1 MLVEA
6 RDLGVLQCHLS
17 GGEPLL
23 RRDLVEIVAAAHDLG
38 LYTNLV
44 TSALGLSRPKAEQL
58 RAAGLDH
65 VQVSIQADEPAVSD
79 RIAGTPSFRR
89 KIEAMGVVKELG
101 WPLTVNVVLHRQN
114 IDRVAAVLELA
125 EEVGADRVELAN
137 TQYYGWAWRN
147 RDALLPSRA
156 QLEAAEVVVRAA
168 RERLRDRMDVIYVIP
183 DYYSRYPKP
192 CMGGWASRQL
202 TVTPNG
208 DVLPCPAAQ
217 SLPLPR
223 ASVRDDPLDR
233 IWAESPV
240 MTAFRGTDW
249 MPDPCRSCDRRE
261 LDFGGCR
268 CQAFQLTGDA
278 ARTDPVCHLSP
289 DHDLVARG
297 GRGRERGLAER
308 RSPADPAPAP
318 ARPQPPNTNGSA
330 TAAMIRVTPL
340 SRSGRIRTRRAAARP
355 TRSPTSD
362 ITAVMTPKTAAENT
376 GENPSIPRL
385 APANRLSRLSVNGM
399 PNSAHGWSSSSGSGL
414 RRAEMTRYRPYTPRA
429 TAPTISAT
437 SPTASPISRPII
449 NPISGMIPSHSPKVS
464 ATCTARFRPNGTV
477 PRAIDTRKLSRLSTK
492 PRMSTSQ
499 IMAIPPVDDDRRR
512 QERLCLG

>member
-1 MLVEA
+1 MTNPFGLLAELTYRCPLACAYCSNPLNMADYSDELSTHEWRRVLGEA
-6 RDLGVLQCHLS
+6 ADLGILQCHLS

-23 RRDLVEIVAAAHDLG
+23 RRDLVEIATAAHDAG

-44 TSALGLSRPKAEQL
+44 TSALGLSRRRAEEL
-58 RAAGLDH
+58 RAAVDH
-65 VQVSIQADEPAVSD
+65 VQVSIQADEPTTSD
-79 RIAGTPSFRR
+79 RIAGTRSFHR
-89 KIEAMGVVKELG
+89 KVEAMGLVKELG

-114 IDRVAAVLELA
+114 IDRVADVLGLA

-192 CMGGWASRQL
+192 CMGGWAARQL

-223 ASVRDDPLDR
+223 ASVRDDPLPR

-249 MPDPCRSCDRRE
+249 MPEPCRSCDRRE

-289 DHDLVARG
+289 DHAVVAEAVRAAN
-297 GRGRERGLAER
+297 AER
-308 RSPADPAPAP
+308 PTDL
-318 ARPQPPNTNGSA
+318 
-330 TAAMIRVTPL
+330 PL
-340 SRSGRIRTRRAAARP
+340 
-355 TRSPTSD
+355 
-362 ITAVMTPKTAAENT
+362 
-376 GENPSIPRL
+376 
-385 APANRLSRLSVNGM
+385 
-399 PNSAHGWSSSSGSGL
+399 
-414 RRAEMTRYRPYTPRA
+414 
-429 TAPTISAT
+429 
-437 SPTASPISRPII
+437 
-449 NPISGMIPSHSPKVS
+449 
-464 ATCTARFRPNGTV
+464 V
-477 PRAIDTRKLSRLSTK
+477 PRPHR
-492 PRMSTSQ
+492 
-499 IMAIPPVDDDRRR
+499 
-512 QERLCLG
+512 